1 MERAGVG
8 RPKTDRRRLILYLQ
22 GKSNIVPWRYAIAQQ
37 ALKLGLAPWDLEA
50 AIEESPR
57 VARWMRYLQG
67 VWALEA
73 DDTINRMRD

>member
-1 MERAGVG
+1 M
-8 RPKTDRRRLILYLQ
+8 
-22 GKSNIVPWRYAIAQQ
+22 PWRYSIAQQ
-37 ALKLGLAPWDLEA
+37 ALKLGLAPWELEA

-73 DDTINRMRD
+73 DDTINRMRGT